1 MRSRPGCPPCPCRG
15 YTGFVPIYEYNCREC
30 GTRFEVIVRGQTTPE
45 CPGCHG
51 TSLERAFS
59 KRTELSPS
67 HLATAGKRQILTR
80 MLNNL
85 RGIYQEAGDSL
96 RERGVLERLAILNP
110 QDDKITDALS
120 SLRRG
125 N

>member
-1 MRSRPGCPPCPCRG
+1 MATPGRALEDEDIPPVYGVSSGRNAPGHGAPQRG

-59 KRTELSPS
+59 TFAVSSNGRAAAQSAPGPCGTCGDP
-67 HLATAGKRQILTR
+67 
-80 MLNNL
+80 
-85 RGIYQEAGDSL
+85 RGPGACSM
-96 RERGVLERLAILNP
+96 N
-110 QDDKITDALS
+110 
-120 SLRRG
+120 
-125 N
+125 